1 MSDDKDA
8 EIRELRERLARLE
21 GAQANPP
28 QPTPTPV
35 QNTNKPKSGC
45 ATVAIALLAL
55 FGLLIVI
62 ATCSGGG
69 SSPSTGSSPQT
80 PTQQRIADEVADRP
94 APQTA
99 AWSYRD
105 SVDPMTD
112 KKTHFACVT
121 SSNDV
126 RLNPPYSDVRAELC
140 VRQSPRYGLD
150 VFVQLNGDGQIICR
164 SYDNC
169 TVKVRFGDGAL
180 QSFSSTDA
188 ADGSSNIIF
197 ISNASRFLTGV
208 KTADITRIQMTFYEA
223 GDQAIEFN
231 TKDLEWPRPAG

>member
-1 MSDDKDA
+1 MSNDKDA

-21 GAQANPP
+21 ESRASGASPSP
-28 QPTPTPV
+28 QLVESTI
-35 QNTNKPKSGC
+35 KPKNGC
-45 ATVAIALLAL
+45 VNVAVTLLAL

-62 ATCSGGG
+62 ATCSGNG
-69 SSPSTGSSPQT
+69 SSTSSNSSPET
-80 PTQQRIADEVADRP
+80 TTQQRIAAEVANQP
-94 APQTA
+94 AVPTT

-112 KKTHFACVT
+112 KKTFFACVT

-126 RLNPPYSDVRAELC
+126 RLNPPYSDVKAELC
-140 VRQSPRYGLD
+140 IRQSPRYGLD
-150 VFVQLNGDGQIICR
+150 AFVQLNGDGQIICR

-169 TVKVRFGDGAL
+169 TVKVRFGDGTL

-188 ADGSSNIIF
+188 ADGSSNIVF

-208 KTADITRIQMTFYEA
+208 KTADVTRIQMTLYEA

-231 TKDLEWPRPAG
+231 TKDLEWPRPAS